1 MLHAL
6 PIQVEHVDSVG
17 KAAIQLGQVN
27 YDVILTESLLPDGGW
42 MDVLHL
48 VRECPHEPEVIVT
61 DPQADARFW
70 AEALNLG
77 ATDFL
82 SANRSW
88 GFGLSVITQRDDVSA
103 VPGRFGWEG
112 GLGTSWASDP
122 KEELVGILM
131 TQMSWSSPSGPRIWN
146 DFWISAYAAIYD

>member
-1 MLHAL
+1 M
-6 PIQVEHVDSVG
+6 Q
-17 KAAIQLGQVN
+17 
-27 YDVILTESLLPDGGW
+27 
-42 MDVLHL
+42 
-48 VRECPHEPEVIVT
+48 
-61 DPQADARFW
+61 
-70 AEALNLG
+70 
-77 ATDFL
+77 
-82 SANRSW
+82 
-88 GFGLSVITQRDDVSA
+88 VITQRDDVSA